1 MAIQA
6 LTTWSETVSG
16 GYKTYESELSA
27 VNSSTGDS
35 VASATIND
43 DLNEKKVMIGFE
55 TTVAYADVAAVLS
68 VEASSDGGTT
78 WGVVATAS
86 ADTDPHDTAGQKYFV
101 ADLSNVKGMGP
112 FRIHWNGGT
121 GVTAVN
127 VATSGRCKLSYSTEK
142 QGVGMSNG
150 VGADPS

>member
-1 MAIQA
+1 MAIQS
-6 LTTWSETVSG
+6 LTTWTETVSG
-16 GYKTYESELSA
+16 GYKTYETEESA

-35 VASATIND
+35 VASPAIND
-43 DLNEKKVMIGFE
+43 DLNAKKVMIGFE

-68 VEASSDGGTT
+68 VEASMDGGTT

-86 ADTDPHDTAGQKYFV
+86 SDLDPHDTAGQKFFT
-101 ADLSNVKGMGP
+101 ADLSDVKGMGP
-112 FRIHWNGGT
+112 FRIHMNGGT

-127 VATSGRCKLSYSTEK
+127 LGTSGKQKLSYSTEK
-142 QGVGMSNG
+142 EGVGMTNG

>member
-1 MAIQA
+1 MAIQS
-6 LTTWSETVSG
+6 LTTWNETVSG
-16 GYKTYESELSA
+16 GYKTYETELSA
-27 VNSSTGDS
+27 VHSSTGDS
-35 VASATIND
+35 VASPAIND

-68 VEASSDGGTT
+68 VEASMDGGTT

-86 ADTDPHDTAGQKYFV
+86 SDLDPHDTAGQKYFV
-101 ADLSNVKGMGP
+101 ADLSDVKGMGH
-112 FRIHWNGGT
+112 FRIHMNGGT

-127 VATSGRCKLSYSTEK
+127 MGTSGRCKLSYSTEK
-142 QGVGMSNG
+142 EGTSIGG

>member
-6 LTTWSETVSG
+6 LTTWIETVSG
-16 GYKTYESELSA
+16 GYKTYETEESA

-35 VASATIND
+35 VASAVIND
-43 DLNEKKVMIGFE
+43 DLNGKKVMIGFE

-68 VEASSDGGTT
+68 VEASMDGVTT
-78 WGVVATAS
+78 WGVVGTAS
-86 ADTDPHDTAGQKYFV
+86 SDLDPHDTAGQKYFV
-101 ADLSNVKGMGP
+101 ADLSNVQGMGP
-112 FRIHWNGGT
+112 FRIHFNGGT

-127 VATSGRCKLSYSTEK
+127 VGTSGKCKLSYSAEN

>member
-16 GYKTYESELSA
+16 GYKTYESEESA

-43 DLNEKKVMIGFE
+43 DLNETKVMIGFE

-86 ADTDPHDTAGQKYFV
+86 SDTTPDITAGQQYFV
-101 ADLSNVKGMGP
+101 ADLSSVKGMGP

-127 VATSGRCKLSYSTEK
+127 VATSGKCKLSYSTQKE
-142 QGVGMSNG
+142 GVGMSSG

>member
-6 LTTWSETVSG
+6 LNNWTETVSG

-35 VASATIND
+35 VASAAIYD
-43 DLNEKKVMIGFE
+43 DLNGKVVLIGFE

-68 VEASSDGGTT
+68 VEGSLDGGST

-86 ADTDPHDTAGQKYFV
+86 ADTDPHDTAGQKYFQ
-101 ADLSNVKGMGP
+101 ADLSNVKGVGI
-112 FRIHWNGGT
+112 FRIHFNGGT

-142 QGVGMSNG
+142 EGVTIGG
-150 VGADPS
+150 IGADPS

>member
-1 MAIQA
+1 MAVQS
-6 LTTWSETVSG
+6 LTQWTETVSG
-16 GYKTYESELSA
+16 GYKTYESEEST
-27 VNSSTGDS
+27 VNAGTGDS
-35 VASATIND
+35 VTSAVIND
-43 DLNEKKVMIGFE
+43 DLNEKIVMIGFE

-68 VEASSDGGTT
+68 VEASMDGGTT

-86 ADTDPHDTAGQKYFV
+86 ADLDPHDTAGQKFFQ

-112 FRIHWNGGT
+112 FRIHFNGGT

-127 VATSGRCKLSYSTEK
+127 VGTNGKQKLSYSTEK
-142 QGVGMSNG
+142 EGVSISG